1 VQVIIIGS
9 GKVGFNLA
17 QMLSAEQHDVI
28 VIEKDEERRQNIGE
42 YLDIQT
48 VAGNGASP
56 AVLLNA
62 GIRTADMLIAVTEQD
77 EINMV
82 ACILAKQFGVQR
94 TVARV
99 RNPEYTEGSQAV
111 SYPKLGIDLI
121 INPEQVTARE
131 IVKLIE
137 VPEALDVVYYAE
149 GRIQMVEIKINDRTP
164 VVGKKLKELNFPQPV
179 LVACILRNNNM
190 IVASGEDMIKQGD
203 HVFIMVRTRDSA
215 VLEKFIGKQLKKPE
229 NITILGAGRIS
240 YYLTELLLKKKM
252 ASVKVIEKNRPAA
265 KVFAQ
270 RMPEALVINGDGA
283 DPELLMEENIP
294 DTNVFVAV
302 TADDKLNLLVSLLAK
317 NLGVKRTITQVRRSD
332 YAQLMEQV
340 GIDVAVSPRLLTA
353 EAILRFI
360 RRGNIVS
367 VTLLD
372 GDKAEVLEIIVPE
385 KAKVVNRSLKQ
396 IKLPAGT
403 LVGAIRRQEE
413 VIIPQGSDVIKAGDQ
428 VMVFTLPQHIS
439 LIEKYFQAN
448 GGSLTK

>member
-1 VQVIIIGS
+1 MQVIIIGS
-9 GKVGFNLA
+9 GKVGFSLA
-17 QMLSAEQHDVI
+17 EMLSLEQHDVV
-28 VIEKDEERRQNIGE
+28 VIEKDEERRQIIGE
-42 YLDIQT
+42 HLDIQT

-82 ACILAKQFGVQR
+82 SCMLAKQFGVQR

-111 SYPKLGIDLI
+111 SYPKIGIDLV

-131 IVKLIE
+131 IAKLIE
-137 VPEALDVVYYAE
+137 VPEALNTDYYAE
-149 GRIQMVEIKINDRTP
+149 GRIQMVEIKIGHRAP

-179 LVACILRNNNM
+179 LIACILRNHNM
-190 IVASGEDMIKQGD
+190 IVASGEDMIRQGD
-203 HVFIMVRTRDSA
+203 HVFVMVRTRDNA
-215 VLEKFIGKQLKKPE
+215 VLEKIIGKQLKKNE
-229 NITILGAGRIS
+229 KITILGAGRVS
-240 YYLTELLLKKKM
+240 YYLTEYLLKKKL
-252 ASVKVIEKNRPAA
+252 AVKVIEKNRAAA
-265 KVFAQ
+265 KSFAQ

-283 DPELLMEENIP
+283 DPELLIEENIQ
-294 DTNVFVAV
+294 DSDVFVAV
-302 TADDKLNLLVSLLAK
+302 TADDKLNLLVSLLVK
-317 NLGVKRTITQVRRSD
+317 NLGIKRTITQVRRSD
-332 YAQLMEQV
+332 YTHLMEQV
-340 GIDVAVSPRLLTA
+340 GIDVVVSPRLLTA

-413 VIIPQGSDVIKAGDQ
+413 VIIPGGNDLIKAGDQ
-428 VMVFTLPQHIS
+428 VMVFTLPQHIN
-439 LIEKYFQAN
+439 LIERYFQAN